1 MRYLILAISI
11 SLTVLFLPQLSAT
24 QSFEAGGSIAIVTAN
39 DNLKGGVGF
48 GVHLDYVMPKLVL
61 FRTSVGWYGTDTKVD
76 MLSEG
81 DYSLLWIEESI
92 LIRGRGPVV
101 RPYGGGGVGY
111 YQTDHEL
118 SSNAQNALLRLGLR
132 GKEEIDNVFGIHVR
146 GGVNVVVSPRVCLNV
161 DGKYAFIKPKVKATV
176 TDLST
181 YQSAINEGK
190 IDLGALFFNVGLTA
204 SF

>member
-1 MRYLILAISI
+1 MRYPILGISI
-11 SLTVLFLPQLSAT
+11 SLAVLFLPQLSAP
-24 QSFEAGGSIAIVTAN
+24 QNFEAGGGIAIVTAN

-92 LIRGRGPVV
+92 LIRAPGPAV
-101 RPYGGGGVGY
+101 RPYGGAGAGY

-118 SSNAQNALLRLGLR
+118 SSNAQNALLRFGLR
-132 GKEEIDNVFGIHVR
+132 GKEEIDNVFGLHLR
-146 GGVNVVVSPRVCLNV
+146 GGVNIAVSPRVSLNV
-161 DGKYAFIKPKVKATV
+161 DGKYAFLKPKVKATI

-181 YQSAINEGK
+181 YETGTNEAK
-190 IDLGALFFNVGLTA
+190 VDLGTLFFNVGLTA